1 MMYKDVTQA
10 LHAKVILGN
19 PKDYLTFFCLG
30 NREIKKS
37 GEYVP
42 SERPE
47 QETDYSRAQQARRFM
62 IYVHAKMMIGK
73 QTPIM

>member
-1 MMYKDVTQA
+1 MMYSDIAEA
-10 LHAKVILGN
+10 LQTKGVEAN

-30 NREIKKS
+30 KHEREMP

-47 QETDYSRAQQARRFM
+47 HNSDYSRAQKARRFM
-62 IYVHAKMMIGK
+62 IYIHAKMMIGELFN
-73 QTPIM
+73 T